1 MDERLQ
7 ALIEYLNNTKDPDEV
22 VDYLDID
29 TATLVD
35 ALINYI
41 DDWMIENDWRPEDV
55 ERDW

>member
-29 TATLVD
+29 TYTLVD